1 MKNLLFVIFF
11 IFIMFSCSKNSN
23 KKTLFIS
30 HPKSTTG
37 INFSNTLSYTEQLNP
52 YTYRNFY
59 NGGGV
64 GIGDF
69 NNDSLPD
76 LFFTGNLVSNKLYL
90 NKGNFK
96 FEDITKPSG
105 LESSGIWSTGV
116 SIVDINADGLLDI
129 YVCKSG
135 PPGGSRRNNELFINN
150 GDLTFSEMSK
160 EYGLD
165 NKGLSTHAAFFD
177 YDNDGD
183 LDCYLLNNTIKSIGI
198 GFDLVKDIRNIDDE
212 NGNKLLRN
220 DNNFFVD
227 VSSQAGIY
235 TSKIGFGL
243 GVTVG
248 DINLDGWSD
257 MFISN
262 DFFEKDYLYINNK
275 DGTFSESLEDYMNE
289 ISMGSMGADMADINN
304 DGYSEIFVTEMLP
317 KRHDRRV
324 SKAVFDSWDKYQFS
338 LNQGYYHQFNRNVL
352 QLNNQDG
359 SFSDI
364 SRITGLDATDWSWGA
379 LIFDMNND
387 GYKDIFVANG
397 IYKDLLDQ
405 DYVNF
410 LANPSIVSN
419 IIKSEK
425 EPIKTLI
432 DMIPTEPLSNF
443 AFKNMGNLSFE
454 NSTKEFGL
462 DMLTYS
468 NGSAYGDL
476 DNDGDLDLVINNVNM
491 DANIYEN
498 KSDKNWISFSF
509 DSKSKNK
516 FGIGTKVFIYYRGT
530 VQYQE
535 LSPMRG
541 FQSSVDYRLYFGL
554 DSIRSVDSV
563 KIVWPYEKHLILKNL
578 NSNKHYF
585 VKEPLE
591 ITKNEEKKRNN
602 KSLLKLSDIV
612 IDFEHVENNFV
623 DFDTERL
630 LYKMNSNEGPCLCN
644 ADFNMD
650 GLEDIFIG
658 GAKGQ
663 SAVLFFQNN
672 DGSFS
677 IENEIFELDKNS
689 EDVDCLVGDY
699 NGDGLLD
706 LLVAS
711 GGSEFSIYSP
721 ELRDRVYFNLGE
733 REFKKSIE
741 SLTTIKKF
749 VSTSTISAND
759 FDNDGDLDVFLGTRL
774 NSSSYGTTTKSYMLE
789 NDGKGIFT
797 DITQNIAPDLLKM
810 GMVTD
815 SEFVDINN
823 DNKKELVVVGEWMPV
838 KVYEFSNDVF
848 VDISDDLGLD
858 KSNGLYNVLK
868 IVDVNNDSFK
878 DIVLGNYG
886 LNSSFKASIDKPL
899 TLLVNDFDNNR
910 KTEQIIGM
918 YYGNDLYP
926 IVQLKDL
933 WMQIPVLKKKYLKF
947 ENYKNKKLLEL
958 FSKEIIDKTEKKYVY
973 NLASGIL
980 INDLGNQF
988 KLEYLPFEAQLSP
1001 IYSILSENFNND
1013 DYDDIIIGGNITTVK
1028 PEFGINNGS
1037 FSLLLLGMKD
1047 SKFKSLNSKESG
1059 LFVKGEIRDI
1069 IKVKVDKKDNYIFAV
1084 NNSKL
1089 KIFKNENDK

>member
-1 MKNLLFVIFF
+1 M
-11 IFIMFSCSKNSN
+11 
-23 KKTLFIS
+23 
-30 HPKSTTG
+30 
-37 INFSNTLSYTEQLNP
+37 
-52 YTYRNFY
+52 
-59 NGGGV
+59 
-64 GIGDF
+64 
-69 NNDSLPD
+69 
-76 LFFTGNLVSNKLYL
+76 
-90 NKGNFK
+90 
-96 FEDITKPSG
+96 
-105 LESSGIWSTGV
+105 
-116 SIVDINADGLLDI
+116 
-129 YVCKSG
+129 
-135 PPGGSRRNNELFINN
+135 
-150 GDLTFSEMSK
+150 
-160 EYGLD
+160 
-165 NKGLSTHAAFFD
+165 
-177 YDNDGD
+177 
-183 LDCYLLNNTIKSIGI
+183 
-198 GFDLVKDIRNIDDE
+198 
-212 NGNKLLRN
+212 
-220 DNNFFVD
+220 
-227 VSSQAGIY
+227 
-235 TSKIGFGL
+235 
-243 GVTVG
+243 
-248 DINLDGWSD
+248 
-257 MFISN
+257 
-262 DFFEKDYLYINNK
+262 
-275 DGTFSESLEDYMNE
+275 
-289 ISMGSMGADMADINN
+289 
-304 DGYSEIFVTEMLP
+304 
-317 KRHDRRV
+317 
-324 SKAVFDSWDKYQFS
+324 
-338 LNQGYYHQFNRNVL
+338 
-352 QLNNQDG
+352 
-359 SFSDI
+359 
-364 SRITGLDATDWSWGA
+364 
-379 LIFDMNND
+379 
-387 GYKDIFVANG
+387 
-397 IYKDLLDQ
+397 
-405 DYVNF
+405 
-410 LANPSIVSN
+410 
-419 IIKSEK
+419 
-425 EPIKTLI
+425 
-432 DMIPTEPLSNF
+432 
-443 AFKNMGNLSFE
+443 
-454 NSTKEFGL
+454 
-462 DMLTYS
+462 
-468 NGSAYGDL
+468 
-476 DNDGDLDLVINNVNM
+476 
-491 DANIYEN
+491 
-498 KSDKNWISFSF
+498 
-509 DSKSKNK
+509 
-516 FGIGTKVFIYYRGT
+516 
-530 VQYQE
+530 
-535 LSPMRG
+535 
-541 FQSSVDYRLYFGL
+541 
-554 DSIRSVDSV
+554 VDSV

-578 NSNKHYF
+578 ISNKHYL

-591 ITKNEEKKRNN
+591 ITKNEEKKKNN
-602 KSLLKLSDIV
+602 KSLLQRSDIV

-623 DFDTERL
+623 DFDMERL

-711 GGSEFSIYSP
+711 GGSEFSIFSP
-721 ELRDRVYFNLGE
+721 ELMDRVYFNLGE

-797 DITQNIAPDLLKM
+797 DITQNIAPGLLKM

-823 DNKKELVVVGEWMPV
+823 DNNKELVVVGEWMPV

-878 DIVLGNYG
+878 DIILGNYG

-958 FSKEIIDKTEKKYVY
+958 FSKEIIEKTEKKYVY

-980 INDLGNQF
+980 VNDLGNKF

-1001 IYSILSENFNND
+1001 IYSILSENLNND

-1028 PEFGINNGS
+1028 PEFGINNAS

-1069 IKVKVDKKDNYIFAV
+1069 IKVKVNKKDNYIFAV